1 MKTRNPSLFLSSLK
15 LMASRGIQT
24 TCLLLIASVGGVSAF
39 GQGGTYTTID
49 FPGASTTIA
58 WSINKSGDTVGTYTI
73 GTVTHGF
80 KLTAGRFTTIDYPGA
95 TNTDFRGIN
104 NRGDISGIYRNAD
117 GVSHGFLFS
126 ADKFTAIDLP
136 NATSTQPWGL
146 NLSDDVVGVYAIA
159 GVSHGFKWSGG
170 QFTTID
176 PPGSTG
182 TTLTGINSLGEIS
195 GIYSGAGGSAHAF
208 LFSDGEFTSLDV
220 PQSTYT
226 NSTALTAHGDVIGR
240 YMAGTVA
247 SGYLLRDGVYS
258 TIAFPGATFTGSASM
273 NERGDI
279 VGRYQTADSTTA
291 FHAFLL
297 SGFQPGCVTNNPR
310 VALASGAAA
319 VTHASDF
326 TLVTAANPAAAGES
340 LSLFATGLGLTQPA
354 VDSGKPFPPGGLPA
368 VTLLVEV
375 RVNGTPAE
383 LLGAVGL
390 PGTVDGFQVNF
401 RLPVSTPKG
410 LASLQLSAGSAAD
423 TSVKF
428 MVK

>member
-1 MKTRNPSLFLSSLK
+1 MKRKMKNLLHMFSLAL
-15 LMASRGIQT
+15 GIT
-24 TCLLLIASVGGVSAF
+24 SAAF

-49 FPGASTTIA
+49 FPGATSTLA
-58 WSINKSGDTVGTYTI
+58 WSINKGGDIAGSYTLA
-73 GTVTHGF
+73 GVTHAF
-80 KLTAGRFTTIDYPGA
+80 RLTGGRFTTIDYPAA
-95 TNTDFRGIN
+95 TSTDARGIN
-104 NRGDISGIYRNAD
+104 DRGDMSGIARDAA
-117 GVSHGFLFS
+117 GVFHGFLLS
-126 ADKFTAIDLP
+126 ADKFTALDFP
-136 NATSTQPWGL
+136 NASSTQAWGL
-146 NLSDDVVGVYAIA
+146 NSSDDVVGNYTLA

-176 PPGSTG
+176 FPGSTA
-182 TTLTGINSLGEIS
+182 TNLTGINALSEIS
-195 GIYSGAGGSAHAF
+195 GIYNGAGGLAHAF

-226 NSTALTAHGDVIGR
+226 NSTALTSHGDVIGR

-247 SGYLLRDGVYS
+247 SGYLLREGVYS
-258 TIAFPGATFTGSASM
+258 TIAFPGAAFTGSASM
-273 NERGDI
+273 NGRGDI

-297 SGFQPGCVTNNPR
+297 NGFQSACVAYNPR

-326 TLVTAANPAAAGES
+326 KLVTAANPAAAGEL
-340 LSLFATGLGLTQPA
+340 LSLFAAGLGPTLPG
-354 VDSGKPFPPGGLPA
+354 VDFGKPFPSGSLAA
-368 VTLLVEV
+368 VTSPVEV

-383 LLGAVGL
+383 VLGAVGL

-401 RLPVSTPKG
+401 RMPADTLKG
-410 LASLQLSAGSAAD
+410 LASLQLSAGTAAD
-423 TSVKF
+423 TSVKV